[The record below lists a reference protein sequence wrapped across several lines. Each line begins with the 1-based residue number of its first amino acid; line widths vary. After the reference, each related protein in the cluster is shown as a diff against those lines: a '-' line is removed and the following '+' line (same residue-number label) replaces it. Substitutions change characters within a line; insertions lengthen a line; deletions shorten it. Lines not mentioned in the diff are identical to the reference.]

1 MRDSGIIRKE
11 ICMRLSVLLLAAIT
25 FSSPSLAQPPAPRQL
40 FEAGQH
46 EQALEAVAQQR
57 QLGAA
62 NPADTYLAVQS
73 LVKLGRPDQ
82 AKAELAQLEGSGDE
96 IWKLIAR
103 SASAL
108 IDGNVG
114 PALDA
119 ANQAAAASPGSFFAQ
134 YQLGLVRAQQEDW
147 AGAADAF
154 ERASQIDPMFA
165 YTHYN
170 AGVAY
175 SKVDRAD
182 RMASHFQTFVKLA
195 PKAPERVAV
204 ESILRTLRGR

>member
-1 MRDSGIIRKE
+1 
-11 ICMRLSVLLLAAIT
+11 MRLLVLLLAIVALPS
-25 FSSPSLAQPPAPRQL
+25 FSLAQAQAPRQL
-40 FEAGQH
+40 FEAGQY

-82 AKAELAQLEGSGDE
+82 AKAELAQLEGSGDDV
-96 IWKLIAR
+96 WKLIAR
-103 SASAL
+103 SASML

-114 PALDA
+114 PSVDA
-119 ANQAAAASPGSFFAQ
+119 ANQAAAAAPDSFFAS

-154 ERASQIDPMFA
+154 ERASQIDPTFA
-165 YTHYN
+165 YAHYY
-170 AGVAY
+170 AGLSY
-175 SKVDRAD
+175 SRIQRVDRT
-182 RMASHFQTFVKLA
+182 ASHFQTFVKLA
-195 PKAPERVAV
+195 PNAPERAAV
-204 ESILRTLRGR
+204 ESIMRTLRGR

>member
-1 MRDSGIIRKE
+1 MRPYI
-11 ICMRLSVLLLAAIT
+11 LLLAIVAL
-25 FSSPSLAQPPAPRQL
+25 SSPSLAQPPAPRQL
-40 FEAGQH
+40 FEAGQY

-82 AKAELAQLEGSGDE
+82 AKAELAQLEGSADE

-103 SASAL
+103 SASML

-119 ANQAAAASPGSFFAQ
+119 ANQAAAAAPESFFAH

-154 ERASQIDPMFA
+154 ERASQLDPTFA
-165 YTHYN
+165 YGHYY
-170 AGVAY
+170 AALSY
-175 SKVDRAD
+175 SRVKRAD
-182 RMASHFQTFVKLA
+182 RTASHFETFLKLA
-195 PKAPERVAV
+195 PKAPERPAV
-204 ESILRTLRGR
+204 ESIMRTLRGR

>member
-1 MRDSGIIRKE
+1 MRQFG
-11 ICMRLSVLLLAAIT
+11 LLLAIAVL
-25 FSSPSLAQPPAPRQL
+25 SSPSLAQPPAPRTL
-40 FEAGQH
+40 FEAGQY

-73 LVKLGRPDQ
+73 LVKLGRADQ
-82 AKAELAQLEGSGDE
+82 AKAELAQLEAAGDE

-119 ANQAAAASPGSFFAQ
+119 ANQAAAAAPESFFAH

-154 ERASQIDPMFA
+154 ERASQLDPMFA
-165 YTHYN
+165 YAHYY
-170 AGVAY
+170 AALSY
-175 SKVDRAD
+175 SRIQRAD
-182 RMASHFQTFVKLA
+182 QTASHFQMFLKLA
-195 PKAPERVAV
+195 PKAPERAAV
-204 ESILRTLRGR
+204 ESIMKTLRGR

>member
-1 MRDSGIIRKE
+1 
-11 ICMRLSVLLLAAIT
+11 MRLPILVLASAIL
-25 FSSPSLAQPPAPRQL
+25 SSPSLAQPPAPRLL
-40 FEAGQH
+40 FESGQY

-119 ANQAAAASPGSFFAQ
+119 ANQAAAAAPDSFFAQ

-147 AGAADAF
+147 AGSADAF
-154 ERASQIDPMFA
+154 ERASQIDPAFA
-165 YTHYN
+165 YAHYN

-175 SKVDRAD
+175 SRVKRAD
-182 RMASHFQTFVKLA
+182 QTAAHFQTFVKLA
-195 PKAPERVAV
+195 PKAPERAAV
-204 ESILRTLRGR
+204 ESIMRTLRGR

>member
-1 MRDSGIIRKE
+1 
-11 ICMRLSVLLLAAIT
+11 MRLVVLLLAVAALP
-25 FSSPSLAQPPAPRQL
+25 SPSLAQPPAPRQL

-73 LVKLGRPDQ
+73 LVKLGRADQ
-82 AKAELAQLEGSGDE
+82 AKAELAQLEGSADE

-103 SASAL
+103 SASML

-119 ANQAAAASPGSFFAQ
+119 ANQAAAAAPESFFAH

-154 ERASQIDPMFA
+154 ERASQLDPTFA
-165 YTHYN
+165 YAHYY
-170 AGVAY
+170 AALSY
-175 SKVDRAD
+175 SRIQRTD
-182 RMASHFQTFVKLA
+182 RMGSHFQTFLKLA
-195 PKAPERVAV
+195 PNAPERPAV
-204 ESILRTLRGR
+204 ESIMRTLRGR

>member
-1 MRDSGIIRKE
+1 
-11 ICMRLSVLLLAAIT
+11 MRLSVLLLAAVA

-40 FEAGQH
+40 FEAGQL

-108 IDGNVG
+108 VDGNVG

-119 ANQAAAASPGSFFAQ
+119 IEPKLPVKMIKLFNNPDSDFPNGVPNPMIEENRKPTIDAIKKHN
-134 YQLGLVRAQQEDW
+134 
-147 AGAADAF
+147 ADL
-154 ERASQIDPMFA
+154 
-165 YTHYN
+165 
-170 AGVAY
+170 GVAWDGDY
-175 SKVDRAD
+175 DRCFFFD
-182 RMASHFQTFVKLA
+182 ENGNFI
-195 PKAPERVAV
+195 E
-204 ESILRTLRGR
+204 GY